1 MKVFIK
7 AIFTLFVLRAFLLGA
22 TVFIGVL
29 AYAFFTESS
38 FHTWVDWLESSSDRE
53 KLPKMTFKQIK
64 NFALL
69 DKVKKG
75 YLWEDIIYKCDGD
88 EFTFINFKELMQF
101 KKFFR
106 QLEKEKSVAEQNKI
120 QAEFLKHLQTIV
132 NKEYDKVLEEVTLK
146 SENESEFKDEL
157 EKFSKSKGIV
167 ELKPLP
173 DNDRVRVELPL
184 SKNEE
189 ELKELRDEVEALK
202 AKYEFNDS
210 FRLAVL
216 KSQTQIPY
224 YEHDITWNATN
235 ENYKWI

>member
-1 MKVFIK
+1 MEVFIK
-7 AIFTLFVLRAFLLGA
+7 EIFALFVLRAFWLGVM
-22 TVFIGVL
+22 VFIVVL
-29 AYAFFTESS
+29 AYAFFTKSS
-38 FHTWVDWLESSSDRE
+38 FHTWVDWLTSSNDRKE
-53 KLPKMTFKQIK
+53 LPKMTFKQIK

-75 YLWEDIIYKCDGD
+75 YRREDIIYKCDGD

-189 ELKELRDEVEALK
+189 EFTKLRDEVEALK
-202 AKYEFNDS
+202 AKCEFNDL

-216 KSQTQIPY
+216 KSQTQVPY

>member
-1 MKVFIK
+1 MEVFIK
-7 AIFTLFVLRAFLLGA
+7 AIFELFVLRSVALCA
-22 TVFIGVL
+22 TVFTGVL
-29 AYAFFTESS
+29 AYAFFTKSS
-38 FHTWVDWLESSSDRE
+38 FHTWVDWLRSSSDR
-53 KLPKMTFKQIK
+53 KYLPKMTFKQIK

-69 DKVKKG
+69 GKVKKE
-75 YLWEDIIYKCDGD
+75 YRREDIIYKCDGD

-146 SENESEFKDEL
+146 SDNESEFKDEL

-184 SKNEE
+184 SNEE
-189 ELKELRDEVEALK
+189 EFKKLRDEVEALK
-202 AKYEFNDS
+202 AKCAFNDL
-210 FRLAVL
+210 FRLTLL
-216 KSQTQIPY
+216 KSQTQVPY
-224 YEHDITWNATN
+224 YEHDITWNETN